1 MRFAIGSLGTDENVF
16 NPLVIN
22 FTSSNQCLNIR
33 NNDTDTTV
41 EKVYLFNLLGQMIAK
56 WDVENKI
63 NIQIPMQNV
72 SQGTY
77 IVKVK
82 TSNREVSTKIIIY

>member
-1 MRFAIGSLGTDENVF
+1 
-16 NPLVIN
+16 
-22 FTSSNQCLNIR
+22 LNIQ
-33 NNDTDTTV
+33 NNDTETTV
-41 EKVYLFNLLGQMIAK
+41 EKVYLFNLLGQKIAS

-63 NIQIPMQNV
+63 NIQIPIRNI

-82 TSNREVSTKIIIY
+82 TSSRDVATKIIVY